1 MRLMIRNCL
10 AVLVVL
16 LLALTPARSDT
27 TNATP
32 DFNEVFNL
40 VREHLTGVT
49 ELELNQAAVEGL
61 LSALRGKV
69 TIVEPGKPVPPNPLA
84 LASASLLESN
94 IAYVRLT
101 GLDETVAG
109 QLVETIKRWSTS
121 NAPAGLVLDLRFAN
135 GDDYASAAAVVD
147 LFQTKARPLVDWGKG
162 VVRSKEKSDALRLP
176 IVVLVNRET
185 GGAAEALAAMLRE
198 TGVGLI
204 LGSTTAGRAMVGQE
218 FPLKDG
224 RQLRVATLPVK
235 IGDNVELTARGIQPD
250 IAVAVLAAEE
260 RLFWDDPYGTTIRTA
275 GTNRTDLVAANGA
288 TITNRPARRP
298 RPNEADLVRA
308 RRDGVDLDEDFMD
321 SRSIEPAK
329 PLIRDPA
336 LARAVDLIKG
346 LAVVRA
352 ARP

>member
-1 MRLMIRNCL
+1 MRHMIRSCL
-10 AVLVVL
+10 AALVAL
-16 LLALTPARSDT
+16 LLALTPARGDT
-27 TNATP
+27 TNAAP

-40 VREHLTGVT
+40 VRKHLTGVS

-69 TIVEPGKPVPPNPLA
+69 TIVEPGKPAATNPPA
-84 LASASLLESN
+84 LAVASLLESN

-101 GLDETVAG
+101 ALDDKVASGLAESIA
-109 QLVETIKRWSTS
+109 RWSTN

-162 VVRSKEKSDALRLP
+162 PVQSKEKSDALRLP
-176 IVVLVNRET
+176 IAALVNRET

-204 LGSTTAGRAMVGQE
+204 LGNRTAGRAMIGQE
-218 FPLKDG
+218 FPLTDG
-224 RQLRVATLPVK
+224 RRLRVATLPVK
-235 IGDNVELTARGIQPD
+235 IGEGIELTARGVQPD
-250 IAVAVLAAEE
+250 IVVEVAAAEE
-260 RLFWDDPYGTTIRTA
+260 RLFLDDPYGMNVRTM
-275 GTNRTDLVAANGA
+275 GTDLAGNGA
-288 TITNRPARRP
+288 ALTNRPTRRP

-308 RRDGVDLDEDFMD
+308 RRDGVTLDESFMD
-321 SRSIEPAK
+321 SRSVEPAK

-352 ARP
+352 NRP